1 MQKNIVIISSLITSC
16 LTLNGCAENYQ
27 SLQSVNQALGNAQRT
42 VDYANTVK
50 QNAPQVNGQV
60 LKNAGTAIL
69 QQNPNYQQA
78 QETIRAS
85 KALANSVKALKNS
98 Q

>member
-1 MQKNIVIISSLITSC
+1 MQKSKFILRSLIASYLI
-16 LTLNGCAENYQ
+16 LTGCAENYQ
-27 SLQSVNQALGNAQRT
+27 SLHSVNQAIGNAQRT
-42 VDYANTVK
+42 VDYAHSVK

-69 QQNPNYQQA
+69 EQNPNYQQA

-85 KALANSVKALKNS
+85 KALANSVKALKTTE
-98 Q
+98 